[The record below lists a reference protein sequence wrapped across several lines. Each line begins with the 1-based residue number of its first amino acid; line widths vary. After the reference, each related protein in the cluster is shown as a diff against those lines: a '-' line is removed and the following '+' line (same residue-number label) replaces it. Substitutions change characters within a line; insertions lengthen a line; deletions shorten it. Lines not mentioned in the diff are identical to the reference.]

1 MNRLLASLQ
10 HNLGP
15 AIAEALTDPAVVEIA
30 LNPDGTLW
38 IERTGEPMTL
48 AGSLEPD
55 KGRLV
60 VSLVATALGTTVTAE
75 RPVVEGE
82 LPLDGSRFEGLL
94 PPIVASPSFSIRKRC
109 SRIIS
114 LTEYVD
120 SGVMPS
126 LVRDAIV
133 RAVLDRRN
141 ILVVGG
147 TGTGKTTLVNGV
159 IQAMADLCPS
169 DRLVII
175 EDTSELQSASANT
188 VFLRSSDYVS
198 IRDLVRAT
206 MRLRP
211 DRILVGEVRGGEAL
225 DLLKAWNTGHSGGVA
240 TVHANGAVAG
250 LIRLEQLIGE
260 ASASPMQ
267 TLIGEA
273 IDIVVYLRRSKAGR
287 EVAQVASVAGFN
299 WQTQN
304 YSLEMIYDADA

>member
-133 RAVLDRRN
+133 RAVLDRLN

>member
-38 IERTGEPMTL
+38 IERAGEPMTP

-126 LVRDAIV
+126 VVRDAIV
-133 RAVLDRRN
+133 QAVLDRRN

-299 WQTQN
+299 WQTKN